1 MPRLKFIRKHLLAIL
16 LLLSGVVSMS
26 SCLSLVS
33 DIIETDISE
42 SMKKNAVKPKGSHPS
57 NKQRAKEAEKLK
69 KQGKCPSCQGIGKSP
84 DGQFICP
91 ICNGTGKYQE
101 KTSSE

>member
-1 MPRLKFIRKHLLAIL
+1 MPRLKFIQKHLLAIL

-42 SMKKNAVKPKGSHPS
+42 SLKKNAVKPKGSHPS
-57 NKQRAKEAEKLK
+57 NKQQAKLNIFNA
-69 KQGKCPSCQGIGKSP
+69 
-84 DGQFICP
+84 
-91 ICNGTGKYQE
+91 
-101 KTSSE
+101 